1 MGLRSL
7 VHTSERNCFDF
18 KSFKGDVRT
27 DDMMPT
33 NVTGGDLCKLHPTGF
48 LLLMC
53 CESES
58 QLTDL
63 VPLALSGLCPDPH
76 TFEHILIGALSF
88 TTLVFMLMGA
98 MCLRK

>member
-33 NVTGGDLCKLHPTGF
+33 NATGGEQCKLHPTGF
-48 LLLMC
+48 LLLTC

-63 VPLALSGLCPDPH
+63 VPLALSGPRP
-76 TFEHILIGALSF
+76 FEYILIGALSF

-98 MCLRK
+98 VCLRK